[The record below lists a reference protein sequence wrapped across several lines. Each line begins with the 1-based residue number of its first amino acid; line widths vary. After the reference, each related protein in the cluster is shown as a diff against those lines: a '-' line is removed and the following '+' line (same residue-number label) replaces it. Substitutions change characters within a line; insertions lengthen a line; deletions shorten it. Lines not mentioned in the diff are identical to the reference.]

1 MATPLVEQL
10 LDRTIQMLQNETLR
24 KKIQLMI
31 LQPFLHWCIEL
42 VFPYVILLCVLFGVM
57 IVLMISIVG
66 LLVYSLRGPPPVVGS
81 LGVATAAAAA
91 AAEAFGKSVA
101 SG

>member
-1 MATPLVEQL
+1 MSGSSPWIEQL

-24 KKIQLMI
+24 KKIQIMV
-31 LQPFLHWCIEL
+31 LQPFLQWCIEL

-66 LLVYSLRGPPPVVGS
+66 LLVYSLRGGGGTS
-81 LGVATAAAAA
+81 DTALAAAAA
-91 AAEAFGKSVA
+91 AAALGKSMT

>member
-1 MATPLVEQL
+1 MV
-10 LDRTIQMLQNETLR
+10 
-24 KKIQLMI
+24 
-31 LQPFLHWCIEL
+31 LQPFLQWCIEL

-66 LLVYSLRGPPPVVGS
+66 LLVYSLRGGGGTS
-81 LGVATAAAAA
+81 DTALAAAAA
-91 AAEAFGKSVA
+91 AAALGKSMT